1 MCQQCFHR
9 NTIQT
14 GELEGLSKNVYLK
27 IIIDYMKNYII
38 VGNVKRLL
46 MMKL

>member
-14 GELEGLSKNVYLK
+14 DELEGLAKCEYCNK
-27 IIIDYMKNYII
+27 IISVECKYGYYL
-38 VGNVKRLL
+38 VSVF
-46 MMKL
+46 